1 MENNTNNK
9 ICARGIEGKEQVCIW
24 AKPLKTQTIHFPILM
39 LPFYTSLVKSTHDK
53 SQDSTRLSSSSSHSH
68 VSQFA
73 SSRSQ
78 ISPSTYLYYFFCVRS
93 LFLTAHNKT
102 THYFWAPKLP
112 RSCNTMLL
120 LMFYSPVAGA
130 VARLALLVTVS
141 PSTLSSF
148 TWFLFISFSS
158 FFLLRVRSLL
168 TCGAPLLVTC
178 WPLSPWSAE
187 NRPGG
192 PRSDSILGHILGP
205 AAEKFSSLRGEK
217 ILRESELVNVKSLCV
232 SKVTDSDRLTD
243 LSLFHLAYFAQSK
256 GRAKIVRKT
265 KSLIWK

>member
-1 MENNTNNK
+1 
-9 ICARGIEGKEQVCIW
+9 
-24 AKPLKTQTIHFPILM
+24 
-39 LPFYTSLVKSTHDK
+39 
-53 SQDSTRLSSSSSHSH
+53 
-68 VSQFA
+68 
-73 SSRSQ
+73 
-78 ISPSTYLYYFFCVRS
+78 
-93 LFLTAHNKT
+93 
-102 THYFWAPKLP
+102 
-112 RSCNTMLL
+112 MLL
-120 LMFYSPVAGA
+120 LFYSPVAGA

-178 WPLSPWSAE
+178 PWSAE

-265 KSLIWK
+265 KSLI